1 MIQFDINSFIDKHI
15 TRRNESLFMPDIHNN
30 AEQLEKE
37 IKGKNLLVI
46 GGGGTIGSN
55 FIKAVLQFSPRKV
68 VVIDTNENGLT
79 ELVRDVRSTD
89 GLTTPSEFLTYPVNF
104 GDVIFE
110 KIYDNHKP
118 FDIIANFAAHKHV
131 RSEKDVFSVEAM
143 IQNNILFAHRL
154 LNLIKQDN
162 PSHFFCVSTDKAA
175 NPVNI
180 MGATKKIMEDLVM
193 GFSSSYKSTTA
204 RFANVAF
211 SNGSLLDGF
220 MKRVLNRHPLSV
232 PSDVKRYFVSPTE
245 SGQICMLAC
254 ILGDSGDIFFPK
266 LLPEQLTS
274 FLDITKGFVAEM
286 GYQIDICSSEQEARR
301 KALALNAGSNSYPVY
316 SFVSET
322 TGEKLFEEFYTSDEN
337 VDWETFKSLGVVKHN
352 SKVQVYDIDSTV
364 EELKTLFLQPQVG
377 KEEIVE
383 ILRKRIPTFQHEE
396 KGLYLDQKM

>member
-1 MIQFDINSFIDKHI
+1 MIQFDINSFIEKHI
-15 TRRNESLFMPDIHNN
+15 TRRQESLFMQDIQNN
-30 AEQLEKE
+30 TEKLEKE
-37 IKGKNLLVI
+37 IAGKTLLVI

-55 FIKAVLQFSPRKV
+55 FIKAVLQFNPRKV

-79 ELVRDVRSTD
+79 ELVRDVRSTE
-89 GLTTPSEFLTYPVNF
+89 GLNVPSEFLTYPVNF

-110 KIYDNHKP
+110 KIYGNHKP

-154 LNLIKQDN
+154 LNLIKHDN

-193 GFSSSYKSTTA
+193 DFSSSYKSTTA

-254 ILGDSGDIFFPK
+254 ILGNSGDIFFPK

-274 FLDITKGFVAEM
+274 FFDITKGFVAEM

-301 KALALNAGSNSYPVY
+301 KALTLNSSSDSYPVY
-316 SFVSET
+316 SFISET
-322 TGEKLFEEFYTSDEN
+322 TGEKLFEEFYTDDEKI
-337 VDWETFKSLGVVKHN
+337 DWNTFKSLGVVKYN
-352 SKVQVYDIDSTV
+352 SKLPAYDIDSTV
-364 EELKTLFLQPQVG
+364 EELKMLFLQPKIG
-377 KEEIVE
+377 KEDIVE
-383 ILRKRIPTFQHEE
+383 ILRKRIPRFRHEE